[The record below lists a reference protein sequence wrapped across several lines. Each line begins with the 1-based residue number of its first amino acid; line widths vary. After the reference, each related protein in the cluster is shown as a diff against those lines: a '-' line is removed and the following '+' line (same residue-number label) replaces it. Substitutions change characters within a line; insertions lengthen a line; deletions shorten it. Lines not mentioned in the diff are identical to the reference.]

1 MITSFVASEVNE
13 SLAEIGVDL
22 LWSSALV
29 LTLAM
34 LSFTLD
40 LAGHPGRVARAQ
52 ARRTARTHE
61 QIEEA
66 GDTAVLTEVDTP
78 GAPEKRQWGG
88 IGISLAWLGTLLL
101 IGSVAAR
108 AFSVHRPPLGNMYE
122 FAIVGSAFVML
133 CYLLWALRHDV
144 RWLGAFVTGTVVL
157 FEMLAA
163 MVFFT
168 EASQLMPSLRA
179 TGSRSTSPWRPCP
192 SRCSPSRSCCTRCGS
207 CSPGVNVSRANWP
220 SWTPSPART
229 RSTAWRTAS

>member
-61 QIEEA
+61 QIEGAIATVDGQEFVA
-66 GDTAVLTEVDTP
+66 GDADTAVLTEVDTP

-88 IGISLAWLGTLLL
+88 VGISLAWLGTLLL

-144 RWLGAFVTGTVVL
+144 RWPVRAPTST
-157 FEMLAA
+157 AP
-163 MVFFT
+163 
-168 EASQLMPSLRA
+168 AS
-179 TGSRSTSPWRPCP
+179 CC
-192 SRCSPSRSCCTRCGS
+192 SRCSPRW
-207 CSPGVNVSRANWP
+207 CSSL
-220 SWTPSPART
+220 TP
-229 RSTAWRTAS
+229 AS